1 MGTLALG
8 PTGLDYQ
15 GGWMVMVDVVRL
27 VEHLARGLV
36 DAPEAV
42 SASAELQGQTLLVK
56 LTVAP
61 PDVGK
66 VIGRQGR
73 TIMALRS
80 LLSSTSAAVSRRV
93 LLEVVE

>member
-1 MGTLALG
+1 VA
-8 PTGLDYQ
+8 
-15 GGWMVMVDVVRL
+15 DVVCL
-27 VEHLARGLV
+27 VEHLARALV

-42 SASAELQGQTLLVK
+42 SASAEMHGHTLVVK

-73 TIMALRS
+73 TITAIRT
-80 LLSSTSAAVSRRV
+80 LLTAVESASARRV
-93 LLEVVE
+93 VLEFVE